1 MSEMKDQLP
10 DFETYSLTEEEDS
23 RLKWMLRETSKVT
36 VLQVYDESMA
46 LLKLDWVQEKLKK
59 RYENIENRNWAEFW
73 I

>member
-1 MSEMKDQLP
+1 METKDQLP

-59 RYENIENRNWAEFW
+59 RYENMENRNWAEFW

>member
-1 MSEMKDQLP
+1 
-10 DFETYSLTEEEDS
+10 
-23 RLKWMLRETSKVT
+23 MLRETSKVT

-59 RYENIENRNWAEFW
+59 RYENMENRNWAEFW